1 MTSRLD
7 HINIPS
13 PNPCKK
19 SVSGQIN
26 MAAAVLD
33 CASARK
39 RASDKTVFIRRL
51 PYDLTDKA
59 LEDAV
64 SHVGPVKSCF
74 TVKERGA

>member
-1 MTSRLD
+1 
-7 HINIPS
+7 
-13 PNPCKK
+13 
-19 SVSGQIN
+19 

-39 RASDKTVFIRRL
+39 RASEKTVFIRRL